1 MRRAAILG
9 CALLAACASRGEMVE
24 TVERSPRVDQR
35 MLLPNAAATL
45 PAAAMPTYELRPQ
58 ERFRMPQPVA
68 DATPRLPADSPRV
81 ALAPTTVCVRVVVS
95 ALGQVQRVDAHND
108 RAECVAGVA
117 AENADLLQAVRQ
129 QLLGW
134 AFEPAAVCSW
144 SAGMQPPARE
154 GDCTG
159 AQQIQPVPVSLLYA
173 FTFEIREGRA
183 SVRKSR

>member
-9 CALLAACASRGEMVE
+9 CALLAACASHGGTVE
-24 TVERSPRVDQR
+24 TVERSRRVDQR
-35 MLLPNAAATL
+35 MLLPKAAA
-45 PAAAMPTYELRPQ
+45 ASSSAMPTYELRPQ

-68 DATPRLPADSPRV
+68 EASPRLPADSPRTT
-81 ALAPTTVCVRVVVS
+81 LAPTTVCVRVVVS
-95 ALGQVQRVDAHND
+95 ALGQVQRVEAHND
-108 RAECVAGVA
+108 RAECVAGVV

-134 AFEPAAVCSW
+134 AFEPAVICTW
-144 SAGMQPPARE
+144 NVGVQPPVEE

-159 AQQIQPVPVSLLYA
+159 AQKIEPVPVSLLYA
-173 FTFEIREGRA
+173 FTFEIREGKA